1 MQHIIDYRNKYTL
14 KNSNGDPVTFDQAR
28 LSGKYE
34 NSLWV
39 DDPETKECLI
49 LREAS
54 REEVATAFANSI
66 SSNGGHGDYAVD
78 VDINGVMTRCY
89 VNSGYSDSWRDSRL
103 VTDNLKVNDGKVTY
117 YTYDPYAWDSPYEPT
132 EDQDYFEHNYDGDVD
147 GEVTATLTNLVTGEE
162 WVWSFTPKS

>member
-14 KNSNGDPVTFDQAR
+14 KNSSGDPVTFEQAL

-34 NSLWV
+34 NLLCV
-39 DDPETKECLI
+39 DDPETYDCLP

-54 REEVATAFANSI
+54 REEVAIAFANSI
-66 SSNGGHGDYAVD
+66 SSNDGHGDHDVD
-78 VDINGVMTRCY
+78 VDINGVMTRCF
-89 VNSGYSDSWRDSRL
+89 VSSNFSDTWHEVRL
-103 VTDNLKVNDGKVTY
+103 VTDNLKVNDGKVNY
-117 YTYDPYAWDSPYEPT
+117 YTYDPYAGDSPYEPT

-147 GEVTATLTNLVTGEE
+147 GEVTATLTNLITGQE